1 MSNFAPNF
9 AIVCSGQGNLSA
21 DTLAFSKLQQEGVE
35 VVEIFSSIFSSNLY
49 AEIGELSHHGLN
61 SLSQPLAVASAIA
74 NWCNLKEDLP
84 IPMMF
89 AGYSV
94 GEVSAWGCATSL
106 SIEQIA
112 QIAYKR
118 SFLMD
123 QYAPPNSGM
132 LAVRG
137 IDLAKLNQLLNGGLI
152 YVSIINEDTHFVV
165 GGNKDGLRK
174 LAEELTTSGVWSK
187 LLDVSVP
194 SHTPLMLKASS
205 EMNIY
210 LQNSFSTT
218 AVSCNSPVLL
228 GINGARCTNFA
239 VGMDSLARAIAEP
252 IYWQHAMQTLSD
264 SGIKVVLEL
273 GPGGSL
279 AKMITE
285 AHPHIAARSIADF
298 RTPKGVVDWVLRQ
311 LNEE

>member
-21 DTLAFSKLQQEGVE
+21 DILTFSKLQHEGVE

-49 AEIGELSHHGLN
+49 AEVGKLSHHGLN
-61 SLSQPLAVASAIA
+61 PLSQPLAVASAIA
-74 NWCNLKEDLP
+74 NWNILKEALP
-84 IPMMF
+84 IPMIF

-106 SIEQIA
+106 PIEQIA
-112 QIAYKR
+112 QIAFKR
-118 SFLMD
+118 SSLMD

-137 IDLAKLNQLLNGGLI
+137 IDLLQLNQHLNENLI
-152 YVSIINEDTHFVV
+152 YVAIINEDTHFVV
-165 GGNKDGLRK
+165 GGNKDELMK
-174 LAEELTTSGVWSK
+174 LAEELATIGVWTK
-187 LLDVSVP
+187 ILDVSVP
-194 SHTPLMLKASS
+194 SHTPLMAKASS

-210 LQNSFSTT
+210 LRDSFSTT
-218 AVSCNSPVLL
+218 VMRCNSPVLL

-239 VGMDSLARAIAEP
+239 MGMESLARAISEP
-252 IYWQHAMQTLSD
+252 IYWQYSMQTLAD

-285 AHPHIAARSIADF
+285 VHPHIAARSIADF

-311 LNEE
+311 LHEE

>member
-118 SFLMD
+118 SSLMN

-165 GGNKDGLRK
+165 GGNKDGL
-174 LAEELTTSGVWSK
+174 
-187 LLDVSVP
+187 
-194 SHTPLMLKASS
+194 
-205 EMNIY
+205 
-210 LQNSFSTT
+210 
-218 AVSCNSPVLL
+218 
-228 GINGARCTNFA
+228 
-239 VGMDSLARAIAEP
+239 
-252 IYWQHAMQTLSD
+252 
-264 SGIKVVLEL
+264 
-273 GPGGSL
+273 GSL
-279 AKMITE
+279 L
-285 AHPHIAARSIADF
+285 RS
-298 RTPKGVVDWVLRQ
+298 
-311 LNEE
+311 

>member
-1 MSNFAPNF
+1 MANLATNF

-21 DTLAFSKLQQEGVE
+21 DTLTFSKLQHEGVK

-49 AEIGELSHHGLN
+49 AEVGKLSPHDLN
-61 SLSQPLAVASAIA
+61 PLSQALAVASAMA
-74 NWCNLKEDLP
+74 NWRILKEALP

-106 SIEQIA
+106 PIEKIA

-118 SFLMD
+118 SSLMD

-137 IDLAKLNQLLNGGLI
+137 IDLARLNQHLNGGLS
-152 YVSIINEDTHFVV
+152 YVAIINEDTHFVV
-165 GGNKDGLRK
+165 GGNKDGLSK
-174 LAEELTTSGVWSK
+174 LAEELTSSGVWSK

-194 SHTPLMLKASS
+194 SHTPLMAKASS

-210 LQNSFSTT
+210 LRNSFSTT
-218 AVSCNSPVLL
+218 VVACNSPVLL
-228 GINGARCTNFA
+228 GINGDRCTNFA
-239 VGMDSLARAIAEP
+239 VGMESLARAIAEP

-279 AKMITE
+279 AKMIAE
-285 AHPHIAARSIADF
+285 VHPHIAARSIADF
-298 RTPKGVVDWVLRQ
+298 RTPKGVIDWVLRQ
-311 LNEE
+311 LSEE